1 VNALTGLVIIF
12 IVLMAFMGAPV
23 FVVISAFALTGFYL
37 SDIQFAAL
45 IVDIYSKFSNNPVLY
60 TIPIFT
66 FAGYVL
72 AESRASLR
80 VVDFTQALFGWLPGG
95 LAIVSLIAC
104 AFFTAFTG
112 ASGVTIIALGGLL
125 FPALIKENYQEKF
138 SLGLLTSS
146 GSLGLLFFP
155 SLPIIIYGV
164 VSETSIPQLFAA
176 GLIPGVFLIVILSIY
191 SIFVAKR
198 ADTSRTKF
206 SVSAIIRTACA
217 AKWELFI
224 PVILVVGIFGG
235 FVTLGEVASI
245 TVAYALLVEVFIHRD
260 IRIAY
265 IPTIMHQSMML
276 VGGIFIIFGSAL
288 AFTTYMIDAEI
299 PLMAL
304 EYIQAH
310 ITSKIVFLIALN
322 IFLLIVGCIMDIY
335 SALIVVVPLIIPI
348 AMSYEINPVHLGIIF
363 LTNLEIGYS
372 TPPVGMNLFIS
383 CIRFDKS
390 VITLYRAA
398 VPFIIILI
406 GGLLVITYVPELSLW
421 LIEKYGI
428 K

>member
-1 VNALTGLVIIF
+1 MTTFLIILIVIMAL
-12 IVLMAFMGAPV
+12 MGAPV
-23 FVVISAFALTGFYL
+23 FVVLSSFAILGFHL

-45 IVDIYSKFSNNPVLY
+45 IVDIYSKFANNPVLY

-66 FAGYVL
+66 FAGYIL
-72 AESRASLR
+72 AESKASIR
-80 VVDFTQALFGWLPGG
+80 IVNFAQALFGWLPGG
-95 LAIVSLIAC
+95 LAIVCLVAC

-125 FPALIKENYQEKF
+125 FPALIKEHYQEKF
-138 SLGLLTSS
+138 SLGLITSS

-164 VSETSIPQLFAA
+164 VSETSITQLFAA
-176 GLIPGVFLIVILSIY
+176 GLIPGVFLVVILSIY

-198 ADTSRTKF
+198 ANIKKTAF
-206 SVSAIIRTACA
+206 SISEIIKTGRQ

-224 PVILVVGIFGG
+224 PIILIVGIFGG

-245 TVAYALLVEVFIHRD
+245 TVAYALAVEVLIHKD
-260 IRIAY
+260 IPLRY
-265 IPTIMHQSMML
+265 IPTIMHQSMIL

-288 AFTTYMIDAEI
+288 ALTTYMIDAEI
-299 PLMAL
+299 PLMTL
-304 EYIQAH
+304 NFIQAH
-310 ITSKIVFLIALN
+310 ISSKIVFLIALN
-322 IFLLIVGCIMDIY
+322 IFLLLVGCIMDIY
-335 SALIVVVPLIIPI
+335 SALVVVVPLVVPI
-348 AMSYEINPVHLGIIF
+348 ALSYGINPVHLGIIF

-398 VPFIIILI
+398 IPFILILLI
-406 GGLLVITYVPELSLW
+406 GLMVITYVPELSLW
-421 LIEKYGI
+421 LIERFGI